1 MYWSESHTIFEPMKS
16 INYYNVKLCMS
27 SIVMKC
33 AQRRYLAEGHAPSR
47 TGPPLKVTRP
57 PIKLLGVC
65 VTTQPIRRSP
75 PPRRRTLQQH
85 PSATTTT
92 PSTLAY
98 HSSLHV
104 SDENPSTNSV
114 KPPRWIRSGLDEKV
128 EDMVDV

>member
-1 MYWSESHTIFEPMKS
+1 MYWSESHIIFEPMKS

-33 AQRRYLAEGHAPSR
+33 AQRRYLAEGHAPSH

-75 PPRRRTLQQH
+75 PPPAPYTAATSKRHHHHSFHLSLPQL
-85 PSATTTT
+85 PS
-92 PSTLAY
+92 
-98 HSSLHV
+98 
-104 SDENPSTNSV
+104 
-114 KPPRWIRSGLDEKV
+114 RQ
-128 EDMVDV
+128 

>member
-27 SIVMKC
+27 SIVMTC

-57 PIKLLGVC
+57 PIKLLC
-65 VTTQPIRRSP
+65 VRDDAAHP
-75 PPRRRTLQQH
+75 PLPRHTLQQH

-104 SDENPSTNSV
+104 SDENPSANSV

-128 EDMVDV
+128 GDMVDV